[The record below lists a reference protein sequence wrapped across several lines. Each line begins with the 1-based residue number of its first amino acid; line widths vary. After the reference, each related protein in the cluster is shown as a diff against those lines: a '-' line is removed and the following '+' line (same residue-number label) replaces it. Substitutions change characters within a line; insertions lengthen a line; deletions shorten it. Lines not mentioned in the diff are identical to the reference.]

1 MDRLSLLRQKNPGL
15 AIHTVDEPLF
25 RRYARLVESPVFAEV
40 AAYIDRTTTVPE
52 RNTYVADVP
61 ELHTPETDA
70 ALSAFYGG
78 LVPQIGWCNGPNFS
92 MNGSEYHKGPELT
105 IAITDCLMWWML
117 PEDLV
122 DFDHVDSSK
131 AEVFYIPQGCA
142 FLLKPEI
149 LHLAPCKVDSRGYKT
164 VIILPMGT
172 NRPIDPELKA
182 TIKANGDPESKILHM
197 SNKYMITHKDWQ
209 PLVSQGVHIGLLGE
223 NRRVNPID

>member
-15 AIHTVDEPLF
+15 VIHTVDEKIF
-25 RRYARLVESPVFAEV
+25 SRYARVVSSPVFEDI

-52 RNTYVADVP
+52 RNTYVADIP
-61 ELHTPETDA
+61 ELHTKENDE
-70 ALSAFYGG
+70 ALCAFYGG
-78 LVPQIGWCNGPNFS
+78 LVPQIGYCNGPNFS
-92 MNGSEYHKGPELT
+92 MNGCEYPKGPALT
-105 IAITDCLMWWML
+105 IAITDCLMWWVL

-131 AEVFYIPQGCA
+131 AEVFYIPKGCA

-149 LHLAPCKVDSRGYKT
+149 LHLAPCKVDKNGYKT

-172 NRPIDPELKA
+172 NSPIDPDLKA
-182 TIKANGDPESKILHM
+182 SIKANGDPESGILHM

-223 NRRVNPID
+223 NRRVNPIS

>member
-149 LHLAPCKVDSRGYKT
+149 LHLAPCKVDNRGYKT

-223 NRRVNPID
+223 NRKVNPID

>member
-182 TIKANGDPESKILHM
+182 SIKANGDPESKILHM

>member
-105 IAITDCLMWWML
+105 IAITDCLMGWML

-182 TIKANGDPESKILHM
+182 SIKANGDPESKILHM

>member
-223 NRRVNPID
+223 NRRVTPID

>member
-15 AIHTVDEPLF
+15 TIHTVDEEIF
-25 RRYARLVESPVFAEV
+25 SRYARLVSSPAFEGIAS
-40 AAYIDRTTTVPE
+40 YIDRTTVVPE
-52 RNTYVADVP
+52 RNTYVADIP
-61 ELHTPETDA
+61 ELHTRENDDA
-70 ALSAFYGG
+70 LCAFYGG
-78 LVPQIGWCNGPNFS
+78 LVPQIGYCNGPNFS

-131 AEVFYIPQGCA
+131 AEVFYIPRGCA

-149 LHLAPCKVDSRGYKT
+149 LHLAPCKVDQSGYKT

-172 NRPIDPELKA
+172 NMPIDPQLKA
-182 TIKANGDPESKILHM
+182 AIKANGDPESKILHM
-197 SNKYMITHKDWQ
+197 SNKYMITHKDWE